1 MCTHRPPSIIQS
13 LRCVSIYHN
22 RKVVII
28 SLMSVS
34 CFFPS
39 LLLSFD
45 MMKHLHEVS
54 RVYWII
60 VSIFHLQ
67 HWSWTHRHTF
77 RRSKSQLI
85 LPGLTPWRRVSI
97 AKHIWMQLPKLNR
110 GMSNSPHPF
119 PLPNVL
125 GNKGSPDRNGLQWP
139 AASTCLE
146 AYTARVFI
154 TENTEGVEVGAILD
168 LTVAN

>member
-1 MCTHRPPSIIQS
+1 
-13 LRCVSIYHN
+13 
-22 RKVVII
+22 
-28 SLMSVS
+28 
-34 CFFPS
+34 
-39 LLLSFD
+39 
-45 MMKHLHEVS
+45 MMEHLHEVS
-54 RVYWII
+54 RVYRRII
-60 VSIFHLQ
+60 SVVHLRD
-67 HWSWTHRHTF
+67 SCRTHRHTF
-77 RRSKSQLI
+77 GCSKSQLI

-119 PLPNVL
+119 SLPNVL

-168 LTVAN
+168 LTIAS